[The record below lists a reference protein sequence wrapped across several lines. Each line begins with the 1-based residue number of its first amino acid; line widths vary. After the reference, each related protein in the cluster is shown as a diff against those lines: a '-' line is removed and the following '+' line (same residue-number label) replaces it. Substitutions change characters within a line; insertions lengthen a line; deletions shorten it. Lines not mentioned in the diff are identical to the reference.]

1 MIARIRGPVIGYE
14 TGSVLVEAGG
24 IGYRIRV
31 PESVLSSFTKD
42 QEIILYTELII
53 RQDLMQLYGFF
64 TPEETEMFRLLIS
77 VSHIGP
83 QTGLAIISRLSL
95 PEICDAISSK
105 KPEVLSQV
113 QGLGKKGAERIILE
127 LSKKVSELNI
137 RYPQIPS
144 SESPVQDTVLALL
157 SLGYSRDEAMTAI
170 EKSELDKGKVS
181 SSELVKEAL
190 VFLRKK

>member
-1 MIARIRGPVIGYE
+1 MIARIKGQVVSID
-14 TGSVLVEAGG
+14 TGSVLVDTGG

-31 PESVLSSFTKD
+31 PEPVLSSVAID
-42 QEIILYTELII
+42 EEIILYTELII
-53 RQDLMQLYGFF
+53 RQDLMQLYGFL
-64 TPEETEMFRLLIS
+64 TPGETDMFRLLIS

-95 PEICDAISSK
+95 PDICDAISMK

-113 QGLGKKGAERIILE
+113 PGLGKKGAERIILE
-127 LSKKVSELNI
+127 LQKKVADISAQ
-137 RYPQIPS
+137 YPVAGS
-144 SESPVQDTVLALL
+144 SSSVQDTLLALI
-157 SLGYSRDEAMTAI
+157 SLGYNREEAMAAI
-170 EKSELDKGKVS
+170 ERTESVKGKVS